1 MTVFGVDPGTA
12 SLGWGIVASQG
23 GRIELGTFGV
33 IHTPPAWDM
42 PRRLLHIFESLC
54 QRLSEHRPDVMAVE
68 SIFAT
73 RNHKTVITVSQARG
87 VALLA
92 AASSGIPVA
101 EYGPLQVKQAVV
113 GYGRAEKRQVQQMLR
128 HVLLGLDGAP
138 ESDDAADALAVAYCH
153 IQRTPGLRVGAASL
167 PHAVSRS

>member
-12 SLGWGIVASQG
+12 SLGWGIVASHN
-23 GRIELGTFGV
+23 GRVELGTFGV
-33 IHTPPAWDM
+33 IHTPPTWDM
-42 PRRLLHIFESLC
+42 PRRLLHIYESLR
-54 QRLSEHRPDVMAVE
+54 QRLAEHRPDVMAVE

-87 VALLA
+87 VVLLA
-92 AASSGIPVA
+92 AASAAVPVV

-128 HVLLGLDGAP
+128 HVLRGMEDAP

-153 IQRTPGLRVGAASL
+153 VQRSRAA
-167 PHAVSRS
+167 